1 MSLLRKTILPA
12 LFVLLLA
19 PTLAISQEQ
28 DSNHEFGANIAFTT
42 NYMFRGITQ
51 SDNHPAGQGG
61 LDYSY
66 TPFGFYAS
74 VWASSVDFDDDDTN
88 VEVDYIIGFAGELIS
103 NLEGDVGFIY
113 YNYPDSSIEP
123 DYDYLELYA
132 GLTYTFD
139 KLPLGPSLGG
149 KFSYSP
155 EYFGEDGDAI
165 YIEGG
170 VDFNLPLEITLS
182 AHVGYLDVEGADT
195 TGPAGYDFTDY
206 SVGLSKDF
214 FGFNA
219 DLTYT
224 TVSDQ
229 ADACGNTNWCDD
241 HVVFTL
247 SRSF

>member
-1 MSLLRKTILPA
+1 MTHLRNTILSA
-12 LFVLLLA
+12 LFVLLLSPA
-19 PTLAISQEQ
+19 FAISQ
-28 DSNHEFGANIAFTT
+28 DKASNHVFGASITFTT
-42 NYMFRGITQ
+42 NYMYRGVTA
-51 SDNHPAGQGG
+51 SDNMPAGQG
-61 LDYSY
+61 DVSYSY

-74 VWASSVDFDDDDTN
+74 VWASSIDFDDGDSN
-88 VEVDYIIGFAGELIS
+88 VEVDYIVGFTGEINS
-103 NLEGDVGFIY
+103 HLEWDVGFLY
-113 YNYPDSSIEP
+113 YTYPDSSIEP
-123 DYDYLELYA
+123 DYDYLEIYA
-132 GLTYTFD
+132 GLTYTFE
-139 KLPLGPSLGG
+139 KLPLSPSLGG

-195 TGPAGYDFTDY
+195 TGPAGYDFTDF

-214 FGFNA
+214 FGFTA
-219 DLTYT
+219 DLTFT

-229 ADACGNTNWCDD
+229 ADACGNTNWCDE
-241 HVVFTL
+241 HVVFSL